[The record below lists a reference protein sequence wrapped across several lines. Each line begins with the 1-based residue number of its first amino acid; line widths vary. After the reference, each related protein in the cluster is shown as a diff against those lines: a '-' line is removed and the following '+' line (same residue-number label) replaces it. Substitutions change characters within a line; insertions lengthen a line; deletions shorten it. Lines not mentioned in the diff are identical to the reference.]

1 MSLGI
6 KMGGGLVGDGINDA
20 ATIHKYMLAEYG
32 KLPRV
37 EDAVIP
43 LKLHLFW
50 HDKTLPPKMQQNVQL
65 LRETN
70 PEFQVVVYDNE
81 MAREYIKMHFP
92 EDVLRAYD
100 TLIPISFKSDLF
112 RFCVVYKE
120 GGVYLDIKFEPIG
133 GFKLMHFVKY
143 RQVWASEMAN
153 VATTGIFM
161 SVPGNTILRRAID
174 MIKYNVAN
182 RRMGKWPSSVTGPY
196 LLTDAFMSLSGK
208 NLVGIF
214 KNSFFKMK
222 LVFGGSF
229 ESTDPN
235 MDGGNKIYLTRNG
248 SGGNSVQK
256 SILIPI
262 FKFYRG
268 YRMELKDLSPQVHW
282 IKMWEK
288 GVDYVFGRCV
298 DEHVDVDADGRA
310 GE

>member
-1 MSLGI
+1 
-6 KMGGGLVGDGINDA
+6 MGGGLVGDGINDA

>member
-1 MSLGI
+1 M
-6 KMGGGLVGDGINDA
+6 DGMDA
-20 ATIHKYMLAEYG
+20 ATIHKYMVAEYG
-32 KLPRV
+32 KLPRI

-43 LKLHLFW
+43 LKLHLYW
-50 HDKTLPPKMQQNVQL
+50 HDKTMPPKMQQNVEL
-65 LRETN
+65 LKETN
-70 PEFQVVVYDNE
+70 PEFQVMVYDNE
-81 MAREYIKMHFP
+81 MAREYIKAHFS

-120 GGVYLDIKFEPIG
+120 GGVYLDIKFEPIN
-133 GFKLMHFVKY
+133 GFKLLYLVKNK
-143 RQVWASEMAN
+143 QVWASEMAN

-161 SVPGNTILRRAID
+161 SVPGNPILRRAID

-182 RRMGKWPSSVTGPY
+182 RRMGGWPSSVTGPY
-196 LLTDAFMSLSGK
+196 LLTDAFISISG
-208 NLVGIF
+208 NNPRVIF
-214 KNSFFKMK
+214 RSSFFKLK

-235 MDGGNKIYLTRNG
+235 MDGGNKIYLARNG
-248 SGGNSVQK
+248 SGGDNIKQ
-256 SILIPI
+256 SILTPI

-268 YRMELKDLSPQVHW
+268 YRMELKDFSPQMHW

-288 GVDYVFGRCV
+288 GPDYVFGR
-298 DEHVDVDADGRA
+298 DVDGRA